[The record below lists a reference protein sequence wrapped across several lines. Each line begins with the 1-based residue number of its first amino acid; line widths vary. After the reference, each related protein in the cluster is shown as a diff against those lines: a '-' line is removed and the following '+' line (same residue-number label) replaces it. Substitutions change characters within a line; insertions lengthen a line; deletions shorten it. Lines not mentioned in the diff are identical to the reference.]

1 MEHILKY
8 FPELTDVQ
16 RNQLAQLETL
26 YPEWNAKINVI
37 SRKDI
42 ENLEVNHILH
52 SLGLVRFVKF
62 TPGTRVMDLGTGGGF
77 PGIPLAVYYPD
88 VSFHLV
94 DRIGKKLKVAQDI
107 AERIGLTNVTFQH
120 GDVKEVKGKF
130 DFVVSRAVMDL
141 GDMVPLVKR
150 YIDSEDR
157 NAVPN
162 GLLCLKG
169 GDLSDEISKGESYF
183 DFFFLTFFFRFWLP
197 KMSSSYSSES
207 SFALSRPTYS
217 ILTMHQMP
225 PIRSFSLCTTRSEG
239 TSNGSIFR
247 FVNRA
252 TYLSSRSSNTT
263 VILSMMVYCPFSLI
277 LDFTYSLW
285 SGRT

>member
-1 MEHILKY
+1 MEYILKY
-8 FPELTDVQ
+8 FPELTEAQ
-16 RNQLAQLETL
+16 RAQMAQLEVL

-52 SLGLVRFVKF
+52 SLGLVKFVKF

-77 PGIPLAVYYPD
+77 PGIPLAIYYPE
-88 VSFHLV
+88 VTFHLV

-150 YIDSEDR
+150 FIDSEDH

-169 GDLSDEISKGESYF
+169 GDLSAEVAKCRNQVLIDELSSYF
-183 DFFFLTFFFRFWLP
+183 KEEFFKTKKVLYLP
-197 KMSSSYSSES
+197 
-207 SFALSRPTYS
+207 L
-217 ILTMHQMP
+217 
-225 PIRSFSLCTTRSEG
+225 
-239 TSNGSIFR
+239 
-247 FVNRA
+247 
-252 TYLSSRSSNTT
+252 
-263 VILSMMVYCPFSLI
+263 
-277 LDFTYSLW
+277 
-285 SGRT
+285 

>member
-157 NAVPN
+157 NAIPN

-169 GDLSDEISKGESYF
+169 GDLSGEISKYRNKVLIDELSSYF
-183 DFFFLTFFFRFWLP
+183 KEEFFKTKKVLYLP
-197 KMSSSYSSES
+197 
-207 SFALSRPTYS
+207 L
-217 ILTMHQMP
+217 
-225 PIRSFSLCTTRSEG
+225 
-239 TSNGSIFR
+239 
-247 FVNRA
+247 
-252 TYLSSRSSNTT
+252 
-263 VILSMMVYCPFSLI
+263 
-277 LDFTYSLW
+277 
-285 SGRT
+285 

>member
-150 YIDSEDR
+150 FIDSEDR

-169 GDLSDEISKGESYF
+169 GDLSDEISKYRNKVLIDELSSYF
-183 DFFFLTFFFRFWLP
+183 KEDFFKTKKILYLP
-197 KMSSSYSSES
+197 
-207 SFALSRPTYS
+207 L
-217 ILTMHQMP
+217 
-225 PIRSFSLCTTRSEG
+225 
-239 TSNGSIFR
+239 
-247 FVNRA
+247 
-252 TYLSSRSSNTT
+252 
-263 VILSMMVYCPFSLI
+263 
-277 LDFTYSLW
+277 
-285 SGRT
+285 

>member
-8 FPELTDVQ
+8 FPELSEVQ
-16 RNQLAQLETL
+16 RQQMTQLLAL

-42 ENLEVNHILH
+42 DNLEVNHILH
-52 SLGLVRFVKF
+52 SLGLVKFVKF
-62 TPGTRVMDLGTGGGF
+62 MPGTRVMDLGTGGGL
-77 PGIPLAVYYPD
+77 PGIPLAIYYPE
-88 VSFHLV
+88 VTFHLV

-150 YIDSEDR
+150 FIDPQDR

-169 GDLSDEISKGESYF
+169 GDLSGEIAKYKNQVLVDELSSYF
-183 DFFFLTFFFRFWLP
+183 KEDFFKTKKVLYLP
-197 KMSSSYSSES
+197 
-207 SFALSRPTYS
+207 L
-217 ILTMHQMP
+217 
-225 PIRSFSLCTTRSEG
+225 
-239 TSNGSIFR
+239 
-247 FVNRA
+247 
-252 TYLSSRSSNTT
+252 
-263 VILSMMVYCPFSLI
+263 
-277 LDFTYSLW
+277 
-285 SGRT
+285 

>member
-1 MEHILKY
+1 MEHILNY
-8 FPELTDVQ
+8 FPELSEKQ
-16 RNQLAQLETL
+16 REQMAQLEVL

-52 SLGLVRFVKF
+52 SLGLIKFVKF
-62 TPGTRVMDLGTGGGF
+62 TPGTRVMDFGTGGGF
-77 PGIPLAVYYPD
+77 PGIPLAIYYPE
-88 VSFHLV
+88 VTFHLV

-141 GDMVPLVKR
+141 GEMVPLVR
-150 YIDSEDR
+150 RFIDSEDR

-169 GDLSDEISKGESYF
+169 GDLNGEVSQYKHKVLIDELSSYF
-183 DFFFLTFFFRFWLP
+183 KEEFFKTKKVLYLP
-197 KMSSSYSSES
+197 
-207 SFALSRPTYS
+207 L
-217 ILTMHQMP
+217 
-225 PIRSFSLCTTRSEG
+225 
-239 TSNGSIFR
+239 
-247 FVNRA
+247 
-252 TYLSSRSSNTT
+252 
-263 VILSMMVYCPFSLI
+263 
-277 LDFTYSLW
+277 
-285 SGRT
+285 